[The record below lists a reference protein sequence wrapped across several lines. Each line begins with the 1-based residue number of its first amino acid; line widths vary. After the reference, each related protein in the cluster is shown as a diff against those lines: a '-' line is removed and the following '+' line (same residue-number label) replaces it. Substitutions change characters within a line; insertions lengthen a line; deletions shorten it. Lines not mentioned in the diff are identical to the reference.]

1 MRVRGEMRPFLEVTI
16 MRRQIRKLKGIM
28 SLSLIVFVV
37 VALLGV
43 SLIADAK
50 KKSSSATYAEGDNIA
65 FGSLDGG
72 IINWTILSYDENT
85 GVAFVV
91 SRKTLNSYSISDY
104 RSSVNMQIIQQ
115 QGGNTGYVPWANNY
129 WRGWLN
135 QVFYLTAFSDAE
147 RAMIKPTELT
157 AAASQTSLMNFY
169 KDTTLDDFYVKTG
182 AKNSL
187 NLSIYNNQVTTTDYI
202 FFLSTDE
209 YTAHKDSMKYE
220 TSGTWP
226 LRTNSFDDPVFGLFV
241 NDTSKLVEKWGYY
254 NGTGIRPAMYIQL
267 TAPKPAEDTDA
278 SGNKSATTADANAQ
292 TGNNQSQN
300 NQSQNTNAN
309 ANKTDA
315 NTSNANNNKANDTN
329 ANNTKA
335 NNASANN
342 NANTQANNS
351 SDNASGGE
359 SAPKPSATNSRKYA
373 NNGTNIGNITL
384 PDDASYSLSAGST
397 AQVALNMEYLNSTD
411 KQYTITYTSSDGSIF
426 TVDSN
431 GLITGVAKGTGTLS
445 VRMKKSNGKV
455 YSMTC
460 RIDVT

>member
-1 MRVRGEMRPFLEVTI
+1 

-65 FGSLDGG
+65 FGSIDGN

-135 QVFYLTAFSDAE
+135 QVFYVTAFNDAE

-182 AKNSL
+182 DKNSL

-241 NDTSKLVEKWGYY
+241 NDTSKLIEKWGYY

-267 TAPKPAEDTDA
+267 TAPKPAEETAA

-300 NQSQNTNAN
+300 NQSQNANAN

-315 NTSNANNNKANDTN
+315 NASN

-335 NNASANN
+335 NDANANNANANN
-342 NANTQANNS
+342 NANNS
-351 SDNASGGE
+351 ASNASG
-359 SAPKPSATNSRKYA
+359 SANQQSTSKPSATNSRKYA

-431 GLITGVAKGTGTLS
+431 GLITGVSKGTGTLS

>member
-1 MRVRGEMRPFLEVTI
+1 

-65 FGSLDGG
+65 FGSIDGN

-135 QVFYLTAFSDAE
+135 QVFYVTAFNDAE

-182 AKNSL
+182 DKNSL

-241 NDTSKLVEKWGYY
+241 NDTSKLNEKWGYY

-267 TAPKPAEDTDA
+267 TAPKPAEETA
-278 SGNKSATTADANAQ
+278 VSGNKSATTADANAQ

-300 NQSQNTNAN
+300 NQSQNANAN

-315 NTSNANNNKANDTN
+315 NASNT
-329 ANNTKA
+329 NNTKA
-335 NNASANN
+335 NDANANNANANNANANN
-342 NANTQANNS
+342 NANNS
-351 SDNASGGE
+351 ASNASG
-359 SAPKPSATNSRKYA
+359 SANQQSTSKPSATNSRKYA

-431 GLITGVAKGTGTLS
+431 GLITGVSKGTGTLS

>member
-1 MRVRGEMRPFLEVTI
+1 

-65 FGSLDGG
+65 FGSIDGN

-135 QVFYLTAFSDAE
+135 QVFYVTAFSDAE

-182 AKNSL
+182 DKNSL

-241 NDTSKLVEKWGYY
+241 NDTSKLIEKWGYY

-267 TAPKPAEDTDA
+267 TAPKPAEETAA
-278 SGNKSATTADANAQ
+278 SGNKSATTSDASATTN
-292 TGNNQSQN
+292 NNQSQN
-300 NQSQNTNAN
+300 NQSQNANAN

-315 NTSNANNNKANDTN
+315 NASN

-335 NNASANN
+335 NDANANNANANNANANN
-342 NANTQANNS
+342 NANNS
-351 SDNASGGE
+351 ASNASGNANQQ
-359 SAPKPSATNSRKYA
+359 STSKPSATNSRKYA

-431 GLITGVAKGTGTLS
+431 GLITGVSKGTGTLS

>member
-1 MRVRGEMRPFLEVTI
+1 MNKS
-16 MRRQIRKLKGIM
+16 IRKLKGFM

-37 VALLGV
+37 VALLGI
-43 SLIADAK
+43 SMIADAK
-50 KKSSSATYAEGDNIA
+50 KKSSSATYSEGDNIA
-65 FGSLDGG
+65 FGSLDGN

-104 RSSVNMQIIQQ
+104 RSSVNMQVIQQ

-135 QVFYLTAFSDAE
+135 QVFYVNAFSDAE

-182 AKNSL
+182 EKNSL
-187 NLSIYNNQVTTTDYI
+187 NLSIYNSQMTTTDYV

-220 TSGTWP
+220 TAGTWP

-267 TAPKPAEDTDA
+267 TAPKPAEETDT
-278 SGNKSATTADANAQ
+278 SGNKSATTTNTNSASNNNQANA
-292 TGNNQSQN
+292 S
-300 NQSQNTNAN
+300 NTDAS
-309 ANKTDA
+309 KTDA
-315 NTSNANNNKANDTN
+315 AASTASNSN

-335 NNASANN
+335 TNTSASGNQSAANSN
-342 NANTQANNS
+342 NANAAANNANS
-351 SDNASGGE
+351 SSNAGGQE
-359 SAPKPSATNSRKYA
+359 ASKPSATNSRKYA

-384 PDDASYSLSAGST
+384 PDDASYTLSAGST

-431 GLITGVAKGTGTLS
+431 GLITGVGRGTGTLS

-455 YSMTC
+455 YSMSC

>member
-1 MRVRGEMRPFLEVTI
+1 

-65 FGSLDGG
+65 FGSLDGN
-72 IINWTILSYDENT
+72 IINWTILSYDEIT

-135 QVFYLTAFSDAE
+135 QVFYVTAFSDAE

-182 AKNSL
+182 DKNSL

-241 NDTSKLVEKWGYY
+241 NDTSKLIEKWGYY

-267 TAPKPAEDTDA
+267 TPPKPAEETAA
-278 SGNKSATTADANAQ
+278 SGNKSATTADSNAQ

-300 NQSQNTNAN
+300 NQAQNANAN

-315 NTSNANNNKANDTN
+315 NASN

-335 NNASANN
+335 DDANANNANANN
-342 NANTQANNS
+342 NANNS
-351 SDNASGGE
+351 ASNASG
-359 SAPKPSATNSRKYA
+359 SANQQSTSKPSATNSRKYA

-431 GLITGVAKGTGTLS
+431 GLITGVSKGTGTLS